1 MLTWVPS
8 DFLIR
13 LLWLSFVSLFLL
25 IIVIF
30 GYLFFQKAMTI
41 RKERKKEEWK
51 RKIFPLVIQ
60 YLKGRE
66 KNIYRLFSPDMKWKN
81 EIVEDVLYEI
91 ADTLQ
96 EEEYVRL
103 HVLLKNAGIEQN
115 ILLSIQSKKPMIA
128 CRAMRRAGKFRMK
141 HAASHIKSNLHHS
154 SFDVWTTAIQAL
166 ALLGEF
172 DIVFQFLIRYHKE
185 YPYFFAIRLFDML
198 KHASEQDLVA
208 IKEQVPSLYPDLQGM
223 FIDIIGYQK
232 YDRYLPDIES
242 FFESQ
247 YEFLRVKALKAAAQ
261 IGITIHHK
269 QVIWFLQEGSVPE
282 KLAALQ
288 IVRSNGSCINYEL
301 LEALAADKDWWVRLR
316 ALETLLSFGAE
327 GIRRVKVISER
338 HPDRF
343 AREMAGTILEKMD
356 RREKPQLEYF
366 A

>member
-25 IIVIF
+25 VIFIF
-30 GYLFFQKAMTI
+30 GYLFLQKAMTI

-51 RKIFPLVIQ
+51 RKVFPLVIQ

-81 EIVEDVLYEI
+81 GIVEDVLYEI

-103 HVLLKNAGIEQN
+103 HALLKKAGIEQN
-115 ILLSIQSKKPMIA
+115 LLLSIQSKKPMVA

-141 HAASHIKSNLHHS
+141 HAAAYMQANLHHS

-166 ALLGEF
+166 ALLREF
-172 DIVFQFLIRYHKE
+172 EIVFHFLIRHHKE
-185 YPYFFAIRLFDML
+185 YPRFFAIRLFDML
-198 KHASEQDLVA
+198 KHASEQDMAV
-208 IKEQVPSLYPDLQGM
+208 IKEHVPSLYPDLQGI

-232 YDRYLPDIES
+232 YDRYLPDIEA
-242 FFESQ
+242 FFESR

-269 QVIWFLQEGSVPE
+269 QVMHFLQEGSIPE
-282 KLAALQ
+282 KLGALQ
-288 IVRSNGSCINYEL
+288 VVRSNGSCTNYEL
-301 LEALAADKDWWVRLR
+301 LEALSADKDWWVRLR

-327 GIRRVKVISER
+327 GMRRVKVISES

-343 AREMAGTILEKMD
+343 AREMARTILEKID
-356 RREKPQLEYF
+356 RREGRQFEYF